1 MWSSTTLP
9 RQRPMD
15 PPPPPPHNKSST
27 MLRNPAKSVDVNR
40 LRSDIEILSQQLE
53 MVKARLESAL
63 AEQDEPDEKSS
74 KKMLSRDNSIDSR
87 LSTSLFSTGSR
98 ESCAHTPV
106 PQPEQ
111 PIAAFRSGSNLSKL
125 NKPLSMSTS
134 HLVNA
139 VNDEPVNKRLSMAL
153 PSSSTSG
160 FITSLRRRETFTK
173 VDEITKEINARI
185 GKVKRTESL
194 SIGINRQ
201 QGPPVPPPKPMRT
214 FQEHTKKPIEQLQ
227 TTTLGRFNTNQKFKS
242 QTSSFMSSSVAFLSM
257 CNHREFVDA
266 INKRFTQGQCWFSRG
281 GQLFFVNPFNTVS
294 SPRCNFYSV
303 IPTITSSLF
312 ESKSSTLFLRG
323 VSGSGKSHVAE
334 LICMDIVKRLDSQG
348 QLSQIFKTS
357 LIILRPFLTANNPY
371 NNQCSKA
378 ALHYVFQTK
387 ENRLHRISL
396 SHFPI
401 ESMSRGCRANIF
413 AVVANDLSDA
423 EKDKYKIAGFRLR
436 ETCYNYGS
444 FDEIKIALSSVGV
457 DVADV
462 LKIISACILLNNI
475 NFKTESTASEID
487 NIADLE
493 DACSLL
499 GVSALT
505 MYRFMVSDALIDS
518 RLMRDSLVTALYSRT
533 VKYIIDK
540 INLLLDIY
548 PDSYDRG
555 SVVTDSGISVGTIN
569 ENNHIIHIIDIPGY
583 VRSTQNSLS
592 ELIVNATND
601 IVQCTDSD
609 MASQKFCSKRE
620 KLQSF
625 QVHELLKTVEVA
637 TRTGEDWTENKTPKM
652 IKHCTDSF
660 EIHYDLRL
668 MIERNSNYV
677 SRELVNMFDF
687 RTCTFPFAVN
697 IFAQDVESMIIDENY
712 FPSAINWPNNGKTV
726 IQNVMES
733 IRKMKKE
740 ISETSCQQII
750 CLKSN
755 DALEYARVHENGL
768 GYQLN
773 LYRSVMASSCISS
786 NRVNSICDRSPSIS
800 TETPKVSFHRQY
812 AIREGRKHYFPQRR
826 SVVIDF
832 QDPSTGVILRA
843 GEIVKA
849 IGFSGECYL
858 VENGRRVRA
867 SIPISF
873 TEKSV
878 VIAHN
883 MNN

>member
-63 AEQDEPDEKSS
+63 ADQEEHDEQEKSS

-87 LSTSLFSTGSR
+87 LSTSLFSTGSQ
-98 ESCAHTPV
+98 ESCAHTPI
-106 PQPEQ
+106 PQPEH
-111 PIAAFRSGSNLSKL
+111 PIAALRTGSNLSRL

-134 HLVNA
+134 HLTHSLCE
-139 VNDEPVNKRLSMAL
+139 EPNKRLSMVL
-153 PSSSTSG
+153 PSSSNSG
-160 FITSLRRRETFTK
+160 FLTNLRRRETFSK
-173 VDEITKEINARI
+173 VDEVTRELNARI

-201 QGPPVPPPKPMRT
+201 QGPPVPPPKPLRT
-214 FQEHTKKPIEQLQ
+214 FQDHLRKPVDQLQ
-227 TTTLGRFNTNQKFKS
+227 TTTLGRFNTSHKFKT

-334 LICMDIVKRLDSQG
+334 LICMDIVKRLDSHG
-348 QLSQIFKTS
+348 QLSQLFKTS

-387 ENRLHRISL
+387 ENRLNRIHL

-413 AVVANDLSDA
+413 AVVANDLTESDK
-423 EKDKYKIAGFRLR
+423 EKYKITGFRLR

-444 FDEIKIALSSVGV
+444 FDEIRIALGSIGV

-462 LKIISACILLNNI
+462 LKITSACILLNNI

-493 DACSLL
+493 DASSLL

-505 MYRFMVSDALIDS
+505 MYRFMVSDTLIDS
-518 RLMRDSLVTALYSRT
+518 RLMRDSLVTALYSRM

-540 INLLLDIY
+540 INLLLDII
-548 PDSYDRG
+548 PDSYDRT

-569 ENNHIIHIIDIPGY
+569 ESNHTVHIIDIPGY
-583 VRSTQNSLS
+583 VRSTQNSLN

-609 MASQKFCSKRE
+609 M
-620 KLQSF
+620 
-625 QVHELLKTVEVA
+625 VHELLKNVELS
-637 TRTGEDWTENKTPKM
+637 TRSNDNWSDNKTPKM
-652 IKHCTDSF
+652 IKHCTDAF

-668 MIERNSNYV
+668 MIERNTNCV

-687 RTCTFPFAVN
+687 RTCSFPFAVN
-697 IFAQDVESMIIDENY
+697 LFAHDIESMIIDENY
-712 FPSAINWPNNGKTV
+712 LPSAINWPNNGKTV

-733 IRKMKKE
+733 IKKFKKE

-773 LYRSVMASSCISS
+773 LYRSVMASSCILS
-786 NRVNSICDRSPSIS
+786 NGVNSICDRSPSGTS
-800 TETPKVSFHRQY
+800 GATFQRQY

-832 QDPSTGVILRA
+832 QDPSSGVILRA

-858 VENGRRVRA
+858 VETGRRARA

-878 VIAHN
+878 VVAHN

>member
-1 MWSSTTLP
+1 
-9 RQRPMD
+9 MD
-15 PPPPPPHNKSST
+15 PPPPPPHTKSST
-27 MLRNPAKSVDVNR
+27 MLRNSAKSVDVNR

-63 AEQDEPDEKSS
+63 AEQDDCDEKSS

-87 LSTSLFSTGSR
+87 LSTSLFSTGSQ
-98 ESCAHTPV
+98 ESCAHTPI
-106 PQPEQ
+106 PQPEH
-111 PIAAFRSGSNLSKL
+111 PIVPFRSNSNLARL

-134 HLVNA
+134 HLSHA
-139 VNDEPVNKRLSMAL
+139 VDVEPNKRMSMIL
-153 PSSSTSG
+153 PASSTSG
-160 FITSLRRRETFTK
+160 FLTVLKRRETFTK
-173 VDEITKEINARI
+173 VDEITKELNARI

-194 SIGINRQ
+194 TIGMNRQ
-201 QGPPVPPPKPMRT
+201 QAPPVPPPKPLRT
-214 FQEHTKKPIEQLQ
+214 FQEHLRKPGEQLQ
-227 TTTLGRFNTNQKFKS
+227 TTTLGRFNPNQKFKS

-312 ESKSSTLFLRG
+312 EAKNSTLFLRG

-334 LICMDIVKRLDSQG
+334 LICLDIVKRLNNQG
-348 QLSQIFKTS
+348 QLSQLFKTS
-357 LIILRPFLTANNPY
+357 LTILRPFLTANNPY

-378 ALHYVFQTK
+378 ALHYVFQTR
-387 ENRLHRISL
+387 ENRLHRIVL

-413 AVVANDLSDA
+413 AVVANDLSET

-436 ETCYNYGS
+436 ETCCSYGS
-444 FDEIKIALSSVGV
+444 FNEIEAALRSIGI
-457 DVADV
+457 DVADI
-462 LKIISACILLNNI
+462 LRIISACILLNNI
-475 NFKTESTASEID
+475 NFKSESTASEVD

-493 DACSLL
+493 DACGLL

-505 MYRFMVSDALIDS
+505 MYRFMVSDALIDVIISTFLVLTVLLQS
-518 RLMRDSLVTALYSRT
+518 RLMRDNLVTALYSRM
-533 VKYIIDK
+533 VKFIIDK
-540 INLLLDIY
+540 LNLLLDVV
-548 PDSYDRG
+548 PDSYDSG
-555 SVVTDSGISVGTIN
+555 SVLTDSGISVGTVN
-569 ENNHIIHIIDIPGY
+569 ENNHTIHIIDIPGY
-583 VRSTQNSLS
+583 VRSTQNSLN

-601 IVQCTDSD
+601 IIQCTDSD
-609 MASQKFCSKRE
+609 M
-620 KLQSF
+620 
-625 QVHELLKTVEVA
+625 VHELLKSVEIA
-637 TRTGEDWTENKTPKM
+637 TRNGENWTDHKTPKM
-652 IKHCTDSF
+652 IKHCTDAF

-687 RTCTFPFAVN
+687 RTCSFPFAIN
-697 IFAQDVESMIIDENY
+697 IFAQDIESMIIDDNY
-712 FPSAINWPNNGKTV
+712 YPSAVNWPNNGKTV

-733 IRKMKKE
+733 IRKLKND
-740 ISETSCQQII
+740 ISETSSQQII

-755 DALEYARVHENGL
+755 DSLEYASVHENGL

-786 NRVNSICDRSPSIS
+786 NRVNSICDRPSSIS
-800 TETPKVSFHRQY
+800 TGTPKISFRRQY

-832 QDPSTGVILRA
+832 QDFEERKVPKLTHYEETNMIRYGKNLFL
-843 GEIVKA
+843 
-849 IGFSGECYL
+849 IGNYVTSVHTYL
-858 VENGRRVRA
+858 D
-867 SIPISF
+867 IC
-873 TEKSV
+873 
-878 VIAHN
+878 
-883 MNN
+883 

>member
-1 MWSSTTLP
+1 
-9 RQRPMD
+9 MD

-63 AEQDEPDEKSS
+63 AEQDDIDEKGS

-87 LSTSLFSTGSR
+87 LSTSLFSSGSHD
-98 ESCAHTPV
+98 SCAATPI
-106 PQPEQ
+106 PHPEQ
-111 PIAAFRSGSNLSKL
+111 PIIPPRSNSNLSKF
-125 NKPLSMSTS
+125 NKALSMSTS
-134 HLVNA
+134 HLTQ
-139 VNDEPVNKRLSMAL
+139 EIEEISNKRLSMAL
-153 PSSSTSG
+153 PSSSAAP
-160 FITSLRRRETFTK
+160 FITSLKRRETFTK
-173 VDEITKEINARI
+173 VDEITKELNARI

-194 SIGINRQ
+194 SIGMNRHHA
-201 QGPPVPPPKPMRT
+201 PVPPPKPLRT
-214 FQEHTKKPIEQLQ
+214 FQEQLRKPVDQLQ
-227 TTTLGRFNTNQKFKS
+227 TNTMGRFSNNQKFKS

-312 ESKSSTLFLRG
+312 EAKSSTLFLRG

-334 LICMDIVKRLDSQG
+334 LICMDIVKRLDNQG
-348 QLSQIFKTS
+348 QLSHLFKISIT
-357 LIILRPFLTANNPY
+357 ILRPFLTANNAY

-378 ALHYVFQTK
+378 VLHYMFQTK

-396 SHFPI
+396 KHFPI

-413 AVVANDLSDA
+413 AIVANDLTET
-423 EKDKYKIAGFRLR
+423 EKEKYRIAGFRLR
-436 ETCYNYGS
+436 ETTFNYGN
-444 FDEIKIALSSVGV
+444 FEEIKAAMSIIGI
-457 DVADV
+457 DMADI

-475 NFKTESTASEID
+475 NFKTDNTSSEVD

-493 DACSLL
+493 DASSLL

-518 RLMRDSLVTALYSRT
+518 RLIRDNLVTALYART
-533 VKYIIDK
+533 VKYILDK
-540 INLLLDIY
+540 INLLLDAGSD
-548 PDSYDRG
+548 PYDRG

-569 ENNHIIHIIDIPGY
+569 ESNHTVHIVDIPGY
-583 VRSTQNSLS
+583 VRSTQNSLN
-592 ELIVNATND
+592 ELIVNAAND

-609 MASQKFCSKRE
+609 M
-620 KLQSF
+620 
-625 QVHELLKTVEVA
+625 VHELLKSVEIA
-637 TRTGEDWTENKTPKM
+637 TRNDEVWTESKSPKM
-652 IKHCTDSF
+652 IKHCTEAF

-668 MIERNSNYV
+668 MIERNSNRV
-677 SRELVNMFDF
+677 SRELVNLFDF

-697 IFAQDVESMIIDENY
+697 LFQQDIESMIVDNNY
-712 FPSAINWPNNGKTV
+712 APSAINWPNNGKTV
-726 IQNVMES
+726 IQNVIES
-733 IRKMKKE
+733 IRMLKKD
-740 ISETSCQQII
+740 IADNNSQQII

-755 DALEYARVHENGL
+755 DSLEYARVHENGL

-773 LYRSVMASSCISS
+773 LYRSVMASSCTSS
-786 NRVNSICDRSPSIS
+786 NRINGICARSPTNS
-800 TETPKVSFHRQY
+800 TPKVFFQRQY

-832 QDPSTGVILRA
+832 QDPSSGVILRA

-858 VENGRRVRA
+858 VENGRRARA
-867 SIPISF
+867 AIPISF

-878 VIAHN
+878 VVAHN

>member
-63 AEQDEPDEKSS
+63 AEQDECDEKSS

-87 LSTSLFSTGSR
+87 LSTSLFSSGSR
-98 ESCAHTPV
+98 ESCAHTPI
-106 PQPEQ
+106 PQPEH
-111 PIAAFRSGSNLSKL
+111 
-125 NKPLSMSTS
+125 PL
-134 HLVNA
+134 
-139 VNDEPVNKRLSMAL
+139 
-153 PSSSTSG
+153 
-160 FITSLRRRETFTK
+160 
-173 VDEITKEINARI
+173 
-185 GKVKRTESL
+185 ESL

-201 QGPPVPPPKPMRT
+201 LGPPVPPPKPLRT
-214 FQEHTKKPIEQLQ
+214 FQEHMRKPVEQLQ
-227 TTTLGRFNTNQKFKS
+227 TTTLGRFNNNQKFKT

-312 ESKSSTLFLRG
+312 EAKSSTLFLRG

-334 LICMDIVKRLDSQG
+334 LICMDIVKRLDTHG
-348 QLSQIFKTS
+348 QLSQLFRTS

-378 ALHYVFQTK
+378 ALHYVFQTR
-387 ENRLHRISL
+387 ENRLHRITL

-413 AVVANDLSDA
+413 AVVANDLSEA

-436 ETCYNYGS
+436 ETCNNYGS
-444 FDEIKIALSSVGV
+444 FDEIKLALGTIGV

-462 LKIISACILLNNI
+462 LRIISACILLNNI

-493 DACSLL
+493 DASSLL

-518 RLMRDSLVTALYSRT
+518 RLMRDNLVTALYSRM
-533 VKYIIDK
+533 VKFIIDK
-540 INLLLDIY
+540 LNILLDLV
-548 PDSYDRG
+548 PDPYDRG

-569 ENNHIIHIIDIPGY
+569 DNNHTIHIIDIPGY
-583 VRSTQNSLS
+583 VRSTQNSLN

-609 MASQKFCSKRE
+609 M
-620 KLQSF
+620 
-625 QVHELLKTVEVA
+625 VHELLKSVEVA
-637 TRTGEDWTENKTPKM
+637 TRNSENWSDNKTPKM

-687 RTCTFPFAVN
+687 RTCSFVFAVN
-697 IFAQDVESMIIDENY
+697 LFAHDIESMIVDEHY

-733 IRKMKKE
+733 IRKLKKE
-740 ISETSCQQII
+740 ICETSSQQII

-773 LYRSVMASSCISS
+773 LFRSVMASSCISS
-786 NRVNSICDRSPSIS
+786 NRVNSICDRSPSTS
-800 TETPKVSFHRQY
+800 TATPKVSFHRQY

-832 QDPSTGVILRA
+832 QDPSSGVQLRA

-878 VIAHN
+878 VVAHN